1 LPHFQE
7 EQNVNDNKRFFNS
20 KTTGLAFLNE
30 VSEKQSSDGVS
41 LKVKMSELIGPED
54 KVHYE
59 SMVLYVKGEQ
69 ASNVIQQLRGYLNDS
84 NKVTVS
90 FVAADC
96 KAQAFVVQKGPNVGA
111 LRTYQQGSLI
121 FITSARVNGEEV
133 YRAPERETVNG

>member
-1 LPHFQE
+1 M
-7 EQNVNDNKRFFNS
+7 NDKRYFNS

-30 VSEKQSSDGVS
+30 VSEKQSSDGAT
-41 LKVKMSELIGPED
+41 LKVKMSTLIGPED

-59 SMVLYVKGEQ
+59 RMELYVKGEQ
-69 ASNVIQQLRGYLNDS
+69 ARDVIQRLRGQLNDT

-96 KAQAFVVQKGPNVGA
+96 KAQAFIAQKGTNPGA

-121 FITSARVNGEEV
+121 YITSARVNGDEV
-133 YRAPERETVNG
+133 YRAPEREAENS